1 MKITPKELEV
11 LKIYTQQLKLSV
23 VEGVLQLND
32 EPLDL
37 FPYLL
42 NKYRGLHDI
51 HIDFTSQGIQNNNKG
66 TLSVY
71 DNSYTVITGAILIN
85 EKNVKFLVDGF
96 TFENDEFCKYVLEMK
111 SLKQNSKDFSMTL
124 NYEKFGKYRLR
135 CGMNNSTI
143 LMRMLA
149 APLNETKFKFPYF
162 NYEESRVIKDNTVLY
177 ETICKTEIEEVDKYR
192 SSYVNKVHELIKTCG
207 FESDRLMGIKTSV
220 NLNSAD
226 ILFDAN
232 FILNKKEQRKMLEYV
247 FNNYDEINVPLY
259 SSIIKKSEDF
269 TSKTFKMDVVFNS
282 KEMIKGFLDLTDMAT
297 I

>member
-1 MKITPKELEV
+1 MEITPKELEF
-11 LKIYTQQLKLSV
+11 LKSYTQQLKLSV
-23 VEGVLQLND
+23 VDGLLQLNN

-71 DNSYTVITGAILIN
+71 DNNYTVIAGDILVN
-85 EKNVKFLVDGF
+85 ENNVKFLVDGF
-96 TFENDEFCKYVLEMK
+96 IFENDEFCKHVLEMN
-111 SLKQNSKDFSMTL
+111 SLKQNSKDFSMTF

-143 LMRMLA
+143 LMRMLG
-149 APLNETKFKFPYF
+149 APLNQPKFNFPYF

-177 ETICKTEIEEVDKYR
+177 ETTGKNKIEEVDKYR
-192 SSYVNKVHELIKTCG
+192 SLYVTKIHELMKTCQ
-207 FESDRLMGIKTSV
+207 FEKGRLINIRTTI

-226 ILFDAN
+226 ILFDTN
-232 FILNKKEQRKMLEYV
+232 FILNKTEQRKMLEYV
-247 FNNYDEINVPLY
+247 FNHYDEINVPLY
-259 SSIIKKSEDF
+259 SSIIKKSENF
-269 TSKTFKMDVVFNS
+269 TAKTFQTDVNFNS
-282 KEMIKGFLDLTDMAT
+282 REIIKNFLDLTDMAT